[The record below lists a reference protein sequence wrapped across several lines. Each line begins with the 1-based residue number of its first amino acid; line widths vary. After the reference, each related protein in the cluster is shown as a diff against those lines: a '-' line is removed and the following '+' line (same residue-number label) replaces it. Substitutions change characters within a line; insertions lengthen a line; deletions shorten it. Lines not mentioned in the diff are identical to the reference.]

1 MTMMNLIK
9 TELYI
14 NNLKDLSKEE
24 LLQYMTEYCYS
35 SFAED
40 IEYTEEEIDNGFF
53 VTELESIRNSVFS

>member
-1 MTMMNLIK
+1 MMNLIK

-24 LLQYMTEYCYS
+24 LLEYMKEYCYS

-40 IEYTEEEIDNGFF
+40 IDYTEEEIDNGFF

>member
-1 MTMMNLIK
+1 MMNLIK

-14 NNLKDLSKEE
+14 NNLKDLSKEA
-24 LLQYMTEYCYS
+24 LLQYMKEYCYS

-53 VTELESIRNSVFS
+53 VTESESIRNSVFN

>member
-1 MTMMNLIK
+1 MMNLIK

-24 LLQYMTEYCYS
+24 LLEYIKEYCYS

-40 IEYTEEEIDNGFF
+40 IEYTEEEMDNGFF
-53 VTELESIRNSVFS
+53 VTESDLIRNI

>member
-1 MTMMNLIK
+1 MNLIK

-24 LLQYMTEYCYS
+24 LLEYMTEYCYS

>member
-1 MTMMNLIK
+1 MMNLIK

-24 LLQYMTEYCYS
+24 LLAYMTEYCYS

-40 IEYTEEEIDNGFF
+40 IDYTEEEIDNGFF

>member
-1 MTMMNLIK
+1 MMNLIK

-24 LLQYMTEYCYS
+24 LLEYMKEYCYS

-53 VTELESIRNSVFS
+53 VTESESIRNSVFN

>member
-1 MTMMNLIK
+1 MMNLIK
-9 TELYI
+9 TEIYI

-53 VTELESIRNSVFS
+53 VTELESIRNSVFN

>member
-1 MTMMNLIK
+1 MMNLIK

>member
-1 MTMMNLIK
+1 MMNLIK

-53 VTELESIRNSVFS
+53 VTELESIRNSVFN

>member
-1 MTMMNLIK
+1 MMNLIK

-35 SFAED
+35 SFSED
-40 IEYTEEEIDNGFF
+40 LDYTEEEIDNGFF

>member
-1 MTMMNLIK
+1 MNMMNLIK

-24 LLQYMTEYCYS
+24 LLEYMKEYCYS

-53 VTELESIRNSVFS
+53 VTESESIRNSVFS

>member
-1 MTMMNLIK
+1 MNLIK